1 MSIIRQNITPS
12 MIACACDAPRSQ
24 IYSNQSELITNPDE
38 KTNQIFTFTLY
49 FSKANSSAVPIIL
62 SSSRTSVKVLLNL
75 VTMEEHR

>member
-1 MSIIRQNITPS
+1 MSLIRQNIPPS
-12 MIACACDAPRSQ
+12 MISCYSSRNQ